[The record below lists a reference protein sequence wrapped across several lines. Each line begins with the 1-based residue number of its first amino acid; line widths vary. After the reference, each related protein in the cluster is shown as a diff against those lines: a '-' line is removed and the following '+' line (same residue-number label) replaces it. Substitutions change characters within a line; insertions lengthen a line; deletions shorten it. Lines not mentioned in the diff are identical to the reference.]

1 MEDDPDFTNTQSN
14 DDNRKEK
21 KKSTYGIYPY
31 TTFRQI
37 WEYLMFFMSMICLWE
52 IPFEIIFELSFK
64 PYIILP
70 ALLIDLIYF
79 IDIFIVK
86 RTGVLQYG
94 IIKLDKKSIS
104 SSFPKWKFIIYC
116 CSAVP
121 YYIIGYLLKNRIAY
135 NCLISLKLL
144 RMLRLYD
151 SQKAIYNTLVYNHP
165 ASKIAILF
173 CFLITIA
180 HFSACIFWYTGFK
193 EIPGKS
199 WIIDAKI
206 FNKPRPIQY
215 FHTLY
220 YITTTILTIGYGD
233 LHPYTFPEVCVVIG
247 VEAVGVF
254 FYNYLVSNLV
264 SIVADPSRHSFLTR
278 YQRVYST
285 FKSNSAS
292 KESMEELM
300 RYYEYVWERD
310 RDRADFYEMASK
322 LPNVLQKKL
331 AYELH
336 RDVFE
341 KVTAFQGAGH
351 EVLEK
356 VALALIP
363 RIFTPGDVLLKA
375 GRVNNR
381 MYFINEGKV
390 ALINT
395 NGMIVDECN
404 GVKGSVIGE
413 ESVING
419 NPEIFSSIAKTY
431 VEAFEL
437 LKDDFDEIAMLHPR
451 LQTQLQNTTS
461 QLTMKRID
469 I

>member
-1 MEDDPDFTNTQSN
+1 MKDEASSN
-14 DDNRKEK
+14 LQRNDSNLKEK
-21 KKSTYGIYPY
+21 KKTSYGIYPY
-31 TTFRQI
+31 SLFREI

-52 IPFEIIFELSFK
+52 IPYEIVFNLDLTF
-64 PYIILP
+64 YFVLP
-70 ALLIDLIYF
+70 ALFIDLFYL

-86 RTGVLQYG
+86 RTGVLKYG
-94 IIKLDKKSIS
+94 VIKLDKESIS
-104 SSFPKWKFIIYC
+104 ASIPKWKFIIYC
-116 CSAVP
+116 ISP
-121 YYIIGYLLKNRIAY
+121 IPFYLIGFILHSRKVY
-135 NCLISLKLL
+135 NCFVCLKLL

-151 SQKAIYNTLVYNHP
+151 SCWAINNTLVYNHP
-165 ASKIAILF
+165 ASRIIILF

-180 HFSACIFWYTGFK
+180 HFSACIFWYTGFR
-193 EIPGKS
+193 EIPNKS
-199 WIIDAKI
+199 WIVEAKI
-206 FNKPRPIQY
+206 INKPVSIQY

-264 SIVADPSRHSFLTR
+264 SIVADPSRHSFLTK

-285 FKSNSAS
+285 FKSKEAS

-310 RDRADFYEMASK
+310 RDRADVYEIASK
-322 LPNVLQKKL
+322 LPAKLQNKL

-336 RDVFE
+336 RDVFT
-341 KVTAFQGAGH
+341 KVTAFQGASH
-351 EVLEK
+351 EALEK
-356 VALALIP
+356 VAIALIP
-363 RIFTPGDVLLKA
+363 RIFTPGDILLKA

-381 MYFINEGKV
+381 MYFITEGKV
-390 ALINT
+390 ALINS
-395 NGMIVDECN
+395 NGMIVDECT
-404 GVKGSVIGE
+404 GFKGSVIGE

-419 NPEIFSSIAKTY
+419 NPELFSSIAKTY

-437 LKDDFDEIAMLHPR
+437 MKEDFDEIVMLHPQIQR
-451 LQTQLQNTTS
+451 TLQNTTT
-461 QLTMKRID
+461 QHAIKRID

>member
-1 MEDDPDFTNTQSN
+1 MGDAFNGCS
-14 DDNRKEK
+14 
-21 KKSTYGIYPY
+21 S
-31 TTFRQI
+31 
-37 WEYLMFFMSMICLWE
+37 LVE
-52 IPFEIIFELSFK
+52 IPFELVFDIDFRLYRILIALSIDIIYL
-64 PYIILP
+64 
-70 ALLIDLIYF
+70 A
-79 IDIFIVK
+79 DIFIVK
-86 RTGVLQYG
+86 RTGILQYG
-94 IIKLDKKSIS
+94 IVKLDKKSIS
-104 SSFPKWKFIIYC
+104 NSIPKWKFIIYC
-116 CSAVP
+116 FSAVP
-121 YYIIGYLLKNRIAY
+121 YYMLGFALKCTETYKILV
-135 NCLISLKLL
+135 CLKLL

-151 SQKAIYNTLVYNHP
+151 SCCVINNTLVYNHP
-165 ASKIAILF
+165 ASRIAILF

-180 HFSACIFWYTGFK
+180 HFSACIFWFTGK
-193 EIPGKS
+193 NEMPHES
-199 WIIDAKI
+199 WLIKAKLI
-206 FNKPRPIQY
+206 YKPQTIQY

-264 SIVADPSRHSFLTR
+264 SIVADPSRHSFLNR

-285 FKSNSAS
+285 FKSKEAS

-300 RYYEYVWERD
+300 RYYEYVLERD

-322 LPNVLQKKL
+322 LPNGLQKKL
-331 AYELH
+331 AYALH

-351 EVLEK
+351 EALEK

-363 RIFTPGDVLLKA
+363 RIFTPGDVLLKS

-381 MYFINEGKV
+381 MYFITEGKV
-390 ALINT
+390 ALINS

-419 NPEIFSSIAKTY
+419 NPEFFSSIAKTY

-437 LKDDFDEIAMLHPR
+437 LKEDFDEIVMLHPR
-451 LQTQLQNTTS
+451 IQRQLQNTTT
-461 QLTMKRID
+461 QLSMKRID

>member
-1 MEDDPDFTNTQSN
+1 MEYDQDFSN
-14 DDNRKEK
+14 SQRSNYNQQGK
-21 KKSTYGIYPY
+21 KKSTYGLYPY

-52 IPFEIIFELSFK
+52 IPFEIIFELNFE

-79 IDIFIVK
+79 IDIYIVM

-94 IIKLDKKSIS
+94 IIKLDKKSILS
-104 SSFPKWKFIIYC
+104 HLPKWKLIIYC
-116 CSAVP
+116 LSAIP
-121 YYIIGYLLKNRIAY
+121 YYLIGYFLKNRIVY
-135 NCLISLKLL
+135 NCFISFKLL

-151 SQKAIYNTLVYNHP
+151 SCWVINNTLVYNHP
-165 ASKIAILF
+165 ASRIAILF

-193 EIPGKS
+193 EIPNKS
-199 WIIDAKI
+199 WIVDAKI
-206 FNKPRPIQY
+206 ITKSRPIQY

-285 FKSNSAS
+285 FKSKSAS

-310 RDRADFYEMASK
+310 RDRADFYEIASK
-322 LPNVLQKKL
+322 LPEGLQKKL
-331 AYELH
+331 AYALH

-356 VALALIP
+356 VALTLIP

-381 MYFINEGKV
+381 MYFITEGKV

-395 NGMIVDECN
+395 NGLIVDECS
-404 GVKGSVIGE
+404 GRKGSVIGE

-437 LKDDFDEIAMLHPR
+437 LKEDFDEIAMLHPR
-451 LQTQLQNTTS
+451 IQTQLQNTTT
-461 QLTMKRID
+461 QLSMKRID